1 MSFLITHHFPGTTQE
16 QYDAIIA
23 KVHNSDGS
31 LPVGQLHHFA
41 GPTNDGF
48 LVVAVW
54 ESKELNDEF
63 QTKLFPVIA
72 AMDDQPPPPVEWT
85 AEITNRLSA

>member
-1 MSFLITHHFPGTTQE
+1 MSFLITHHFPGATQE

-41 GPTNDGF
+41 GPTDDGF

-72 AMDDQPPPPVEWT
+72 EMDDPPPPPMEWT
-85 AEITNRLSA
+85 AEITNHLSA